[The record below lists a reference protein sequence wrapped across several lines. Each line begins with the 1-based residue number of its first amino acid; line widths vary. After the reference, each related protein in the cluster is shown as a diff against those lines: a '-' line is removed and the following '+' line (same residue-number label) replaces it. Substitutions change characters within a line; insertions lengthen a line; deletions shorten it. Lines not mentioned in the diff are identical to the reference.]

1 MSRTS
6 SNKKRKQSKGSVAGS
21 SSQNKAKNL
30 VRNTFGKTKNTPET
44 KIDKRDNSKKANFY
58 FILFFFVFALALYGN
73 TVLNKWSV
81 DDNFVTGPQ
90 NELVKK
96 GFAAIPK
103 IFTSYYVD
111 TKGNAGSQQTDYRPI
126 VKMTFAIENG
136 FWGGQKPGRSHLI
149 NVLLYF
155 WISTL
160 LFFILRR
167 LLKNYNILFPFLITL
182 FFMAH
187 PVHTEVVASLKNRDE
202 LLAFLCGLGGLHFL
216 LRYAERKK
224 IIYFIATLIVFFIGY
239 LCKSS
244 IVTFAAL
251 YPLVLYF
258 FTDIKLKKFIWIF
271 TAVFIVG
278 LMAYFIPRLFLPK
291 AVHVYSFVENPLF
304 ENKSIWVSTGAA
316 AMTLFFYLK
325 ILIFPHPLLYYY
337 GYNMIPVDG
346 WGHILAPISLIIH
359 LGIFIYALKKFREKH
374 ILSFAI
380 LYYFIA
386 ISMFA
391 NIAAPVVGIVG
402 ERFAFN
408 ASLGF
413 IIVLVYFIFMVF
425 HTEPRSL
432 TIEFSERAKI
442 LVIIGLLLIP
452 CTAIT
457 IKRNREWRN
466 LYDLYTTD
474 TPFLANSFKANVKY
488 AEFMAG
494 IVYQDPN
501 YQQNGAVNERLQQT
515 IVSHFR
521 NALKIYPDDYT
532 TLNDLATVYINFTS
546 KPDSA
551 LVFLKRA
558 IALKPELQPAWVNM
572 ALAYYKVNKI
582 DSALA
587 CYEQVLQIN
596 PKELI
601 AVFKMVELFFEKG
614 EVAKAMKIND
624 DLMKKYPN
632 LDVPY
637 FSDGYYFLT
646 QGDTTTAIKYWEQ
659 AAQRNPGYEVCTNLG
674 YLFKT
679 KGDIEKSTYY
689 YSLAVDAQQRRNAV
703 TNH

>member
-6 SNKKRKQSKGSVAGS
+6 GNKNRRPSKGSVTSS
-21 SSQNKAKNL
+21 SSQNKAKN
-30 VRNTFGKTKNTPET
+30 VVSKASGKIKDTSET
-44 KIDKRDNSKKANFY
+44 KTSKKDSSRKANFY
-58 FILFFFVFALALYGN
+58 FILFFFVFALTLYGN
-73 TVLNKWSV
+73 TILNKWSV

-103 IFTSYYVD
+103 IFTSYYID
-111 TKGNAGSQQTDYRPI
+111 TKGNVGSQQTDYRPI

-136 FWGGQKPGRSHLI
+136 LWGGQKPGRSHFI

-182 FFMAH
+182 LFMAH

-216 LRYAERKK
+216 LRYAEKK
-224 IIYFIATLIVFFIGY
+224 KSIYFIATLVVFFIGY

-244 IVTFAAL
+244 ILPFVAL

-258 FTDIKLKKFIWIF
+258 FTDIKPKKIIWIF
-271 TAVFIVG
+271 IAVFLVG
-278 LMAYFIPRLFLPK
+278 LTAYFIPRLFLPK
-291 AVHVYSFVENPLF
+291 AVHVYSFIENPLF
-304 ENKSIWVSTGAA
+304 GNKSLWVRTGAA

-337 GYNMIPVDG
+337 GYNMIHVDG
-346 WGHILAPISLIIH
+346 WGHFLALISLLIH

-386 ISMFA
+386 ISMFTNLA
-391 NIAAPVVGIVG
+391 TPIAGIVG
-402 ERFAFN
+402 ERFVFN

-413 IIVLVYFIFMVF
+413 IIALVYFIFMAF

-432 TIEFSERAKI
+432 TIEFSERVKI
-442 LVIIGLLLIP
+442 LVVIGLILIP
-452 CTAIT
+452 CTAMT
-457 IKRNREWRN
+457 IKRNHEWRN
-466 LYDLYTTD
+466 LYDLYTAD
-474 TPFLANSFKANVKY
+474 TPYLANSFKANVEY

-494 IVYQDPN
+494 NIYKDPN
-501 YQQNGAVNERLQQT
+501 YQENGIVNERLQQI

-521 NALKIYPDDYT
+521 GALKIYPNDYT
-532 TLNDLATVYINFTS
+532 TLNDLATVYINFTHR
-546 KPDSA
+546 PDSA
-551 LVFLKRA
+551 LVFLKKA
-558 IALKPELQPAWVNM
+558 IALNPELQPAWVNM
-572 ALAYYKVNKI
+572 AMAYHKVNKI

-587 CYEQVLQIN
+587 CYEKVLQIN

-601 AVFKMVELFFEKG
+601 AVFKMVDLYFEKG
-614 EVAKAMKIND
+614 EIAKAMKIND

-646 QGDTTTAIKYWEQ
+646 QGDTTAAIKYWEQ
-659 AAQRNPGYEVCTNLG
+659 AAQRNPGYEVCKNLG

-679 KGDIEKSTYY
+679 KGDVEKSRYY
-689 YSLAVDAQQRRNAV
+689 YSLAEYAQQRRNAV
-703 TNH
+703 KDQ